1 MIEKFS
7 VNNILRYGYSG
18 FLMVGIISLVDPN
31 ILEKTIKASGPV
43 VTPLA
48 IFFVGT
54 CIFVVYR
61 YVIGELLLFPIM
73 HLIHWVFDKVIWG
86 TSSPTGYLGELGVI
100 FGDKRVAY
108 SEIRRGLLKDEERER
123 FNFAHSETHILYITA
138 IELVVASQIIDKNTF
153 SLLYGFFLFG
163 AILML
168 LSAIITDIQQHR
180 VEYKILRHFYKRE
193 ELIKFLTERGY
204 VKVK

>member
-31 ILEKTIKASGPV
+31 ILEKAIKASGPV

-61 YVIGELLLFPIM
+61 YVIGEFLLFPIM
-73 HLIHWVFDKVIWG
+73 HLFHWVVDKVIGG

-100 FGDKRVAY
+100 FGERRAAY
-108 SEIRRGLLKDEERER
+108 SEIRRDLLKDEERER

-138 IELVVASQIIDKNTF
+138 IELGVAFLIIDKNTF
-153 SLLYGFFLFG
+153 SLLYFFLFG
-163 AILML
+163 AILTF

-180 VEYKILRHFYKRE
+180 VEYKILRHFYKRDK
-193 ELIKFLTERGY
+193 LIEFLTKRGY
-204 VKVK
+204 AKVK